1 MIVYQFEIKN
11 VCMGQIRSHTTEYAT
26 EKRGYILMNGKEKRL
41 ANLKPINL
49 ATRPEDERK
58 EIARMGAQ
66 ASNKVKAEKRTAK
79 QALDKI
85 LAIKLTEDIIA
96 GAELPP
102 ELAEQLRQNMP
113 NVTMYDLIQLVAVGL
128 ATSGNM
134 RAVEYIRDTY
144 GDMPRKEVSIATD
157 IMTDADRALL
167 ETINDR
173 LNNSNIVIAHDITE
187 SDN

>member
-1 MIVYQFEIKN
+1 
-11 VCMGQIRSHTTEYAT
+11 
-26 EKRGYILMNGKEKRL
+26 MNGKEKRL

-157 IMTDADRALL
+157 IMTDADRTLL

>member
-1 MIVYQFEIKN
+1 
-11 VCMGQIRSHTTEYAT
+11 
-26 EKRGYILMNGKEKRL
+26 MNGKEKRL

-66 ASNKVKAEKRTAK
+66 ASNKVKAEKKTAK
-79 QALDKI
+79 QALEKI
-85 LAIKLTEDIIA
+85 LAIELTEDIIA